1 MTISLDKL
9 VHRLKFGEPQVSG
22 RLTVYPLFV
31 SAFESNVNDFAGADE
46 AAEQLGVSYLLLEEA
61 LDSGKFQVGEV
72 SEAGDVNII
81 VVTNMSGEPV
91 LILDGEELVGAKQN
105 RMVNATIMVAAGKTQ
120 IPVSC
125 VERGRWRY
133 DDRVFNK
140 SEAFGYSSLRRQ
152 KAEQVSYNLEMR
164 ASFDADQGAI
174 WDEVDSISS
183 NLDTESPT
191 AALHE
196 TYSRLED
203 ELLNLVEGF
212 SKLPGQ
218 AGVAV
223 YINNRFACLDLFDKG
238 GTLTKLWG
246 RLLKSYAI
254 EALNSK
260 SSALKSPR
268 PEPGELKEALLG
280 SECSSYPSVSMGEDF
295 RLTGKGIIGAGL
307 AIEGELVHLSVFP
320 AGQTERQNRDDGMG
334 TPQRRRQN
342 LGFDSDEV
350 IF

>member
-1 MTISLDKL
+1 MTISLDRL

-22 RLTVYPLFV
+22 SLTVYPLFV
-31 SAFESNVNDFAGADE
+31 SAVESNVKDFARADE
-46 AAEQLGVSYLLLEEA
+46 AAELKGLSYLLLEEA
-61 LDSGKFQVGEV
+61 LDLGNFQVGEV

-81 VVTNMSGEPV
+81 VVTNMTGEPV

-105 RMVNATIMVAAGKTQ
+105 RMINATIMVAAGKTEV
-120 IPVSC
+120 PVSC

-133 DDRVFNK
+133 EERVFNK

-152 KAEQVSYNLEMR
+152 KAEQVSFNLKSS
-164 ASFDADQGAI
+164 ASFEADQGAI

-196 TYSRLED
+196 TYSSLED

-212 SKLPGQ
+212 SQLPGQ

-223 YINNRFACLDLFDKG
+223 YINNRFACLDLFDKS
-238 GTLTKLWG
+238 GTLTKVWG

-260 SSALKSPR
+260 GRDLKSPR
-268 PEPGELKEALLG
+268 PEPGELKESLLG

-307 AIEGELVHLSVFP
+307 AVEGELVHLSVFP
-320 AGQTERQNRDDGMG
+320 AGQRERQSRSGGMG
-334 TPQRRRQN
+334 TPGRRRRN